1 MSLDKKRH
9 LVHRENSPLSIVK
22 QCELLEIHR
31 SGIYF
36 KPKLESLLNLRLMR
50 LIDEKFIDCPFYGVP
65 RMTTWL
71 NEDMGYVVNHKRIER
86 LYKVMGLQTIFPKKN
101 LSKRNQKHKIYPYL
115 LKNLIIDRPN
125 QVWQAD
131 ITYIPLE
138 RGFMYMVAIID
149 VYSRKVL
156 NWSISNT
163 MNVEWCLQVYEDAIK
178 QFGCPEILNTDQGS
192 QFTSPI
198 FTKASIDRDIKISMD
213 GKGRALDNIFIE
225 RFWRALKYEHIYL
238 NPANGGLE
246 LYEGVRKYIG
256 FYNTE
261 RRHTSI
267 NNNTPEKYFN
277 PSNLIIKNKPTFE
290 LSLS

>member
-71 NEDMGYVVNHKRIER
+71 NEDMGYAVNHKRIER

-115 LKNLIIDRPN
+115 LKNLIINRPN
-125 QVWQAD
+125 QVWQPD

-213 GKGRALDNIFIE
+213 GRGRALDNIFIE

-246 LYEGVRKYIG
+246 LYEGVKKYIG

-277 PSNLIIKNKPTFE
+277 PRNLIIKNKLKFE

>member
-277 PSNLIIKNKPTFE
+277 PSNLIIKNKPKFE